1 MHKAARPVPHALR
14 VLPMLLV
21 LPALLVLGSALPSG
35 FAAAAAGP
43 SPKTPLQVTYYFLPG

>member
-1 MHKAARPVPHALR
+1 MHKAARSFPHALR

-21 LPALLVLGSALPSG
+21 LAALIVVGSALPFG
-35 FAAAAAGP
+35 FAADAAGS